1 MKITKYIIGLS
12 MMAGHS
18 VRLTVLY
25 GSVGNGV

>member
-1 MKITKYIIGLS
+1 MNKIYHRIKYDG
-12 MMAGHS
+12 GHS

>member
-12 MMAGHS
+12 DGGHS

>member
-1 MKITKYIIGLS
+1 MKITKYHRIEYDG
-12 MMAGHS
+12 GHS